1 MIHDSRSYLV
11 DVGEKVVVFRW
22 KNPFLDSA
30 QKVISGFR
38 MLDFQLLYGIFYPY
52 IAMCLYVRTYSL

>member
-1 MIHDSRSYLV
+1 MDWYKHDYHEPRYIMIV

-30 QKVISGFR
+30 QKVN
-38 MLDFQLLYGIFYPY
+38 
-52 IAMCLYVRTYSL
+52 

>member
-11 DVGEKVVVFRW
+11 DVGEKVVVFLW

-38 MLDFQLLYGIFYPY
+38 MLDFQLLYGIFYP
-52 IAMCLYVRTYSL
+52 